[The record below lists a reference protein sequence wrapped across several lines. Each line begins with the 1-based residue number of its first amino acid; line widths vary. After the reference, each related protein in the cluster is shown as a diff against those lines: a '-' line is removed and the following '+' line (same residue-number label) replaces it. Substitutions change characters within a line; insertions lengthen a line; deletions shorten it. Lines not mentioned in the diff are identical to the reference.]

1 MNENVDLDIKIYKII
16 YTQDFREEL
25 VNIYNYIA
33 NVLKEK
39 EISNKFI
46 RKILIRISE
55 LEIFPRLY
63 MKIRRF
69 DRLNNE
75 YHRMVVNNYIILYT
89 IDDLNQ
95 KVFISHIYYKRRNY
109 L

>member
-1 MNENVDLDIKIYKII
+1 M
-16 YTQDFREEL
+16 
-25 VNIYNYIA
+25 
-33 NVLKEK
+33 EK
-39 EISNKFI
+39 EAANRLLSKV
-46 RKILIRISE
+46 RKMTYNLK
-55 LEIFPRLY
+55 IFPRLY
-63 MKIRRF
+63 MKIGKL

-89 IDDLNQ
+89 IDDINQ